1 MSGMAVRFDRV
12 SKKFGATLV
21 LNEVSFSFAKG
32 EVVSLLGP
40 NGAGKS
46 TALQILLGLRRPT
59 TGSVTVFGEP
69 AGSLAAKTKIG
80 VTPQDLQFPGP
91 MRVREIL
98 DFLAGFHASPRSV
111 PELIEL
117 LELGTLQDRKSGV
130 LSGGER
136 RRLGLAAALIGNPEL
151 LVLDEPTTGLDL
163 DSKKILWATLK
174 REVQKGLTLL
184 LTSHD
189 LQEIQAMTDRVLLLA
204 KGRVLFEGS
213 LAQIHERV
221 NLQRLRFDLSQ
232 AIDFTGAPPAFEITR
247 EGLEVQVLTEQGWN
261 WVRYLAQREAPV
273 LDLQVADAGLEEAL
287 DVLLETG
294 RA

>member
-1 MSGMAVRFDRV
+1 MAVRFDRV
-12 SKKFGATLV
+12 SKKFGSSLI

-46 TALQILLGLRRPT
+46 TALQMLLGLRRPT
-59 TGSVTVFGEP
+59 SGTVTVFGEP
-69 AGSLAAKTKIG
+69 AGSLAAKRKIG

-91 MRVREIL
+91 MNVREIL
-98 DFLAGFHASPRSV
+98 DFLAGFHRSPRAV
-111 PELIEL
+111 GELIDL
-117 LELGTLQDRKSGV
+117 LELGALQDRKAGV

-136 RRLGLAAALIGNPEL
+136 RRLGLAAALIGQPEL

-163 DSKKILWATLK
+163 ESKKILWSTLK

-189 LQEIQAMTDRVLLLA
+189 LQEIQAMTDRVLLLS

-213 LAQIHERV
+213 LAQIHARV
-221 NLQRLRFDLSQ
+221 NLQRLRFDLS
-232 AIDFTGAPPAFEITR
+232 APIDFSHAPPAFEITR
-247 EGLEVQVLTEQGWN
+247 EGLEVQVLTEQGWS

-273 LDLQVADAGLEEAL
+273 VDLQVVDAGLEEAL
-287 DVLLETG
+287 EVLLETG